1 MKHLILGSS
10 GQIGM
15 ALASYCRKKGA
26 TVLDFDLENT
36 PEEDLRLPENQLLRN
51 RMEQADFVHFLAFD
65 VGGSRYL
72 KTYQHQQEFLS
83 NNTRLMEYTFKMLK
97 ETKKPFIFASSQMS
111 NMSYSPYGILK
122 ALGES
127 YTRALGGLVVKF
139 WNVYGVEHDMNKSH
153 VITDFLLKARDA
165 REINMMTDGTEVR
178 QFLHA
183 DDCSACLDILSERYE
198 AIPRTIELHVTNFIW
213 NSILEVAT
221 IVSEIYPGTRIN
233 PAKEVDDLQRDKRN
247 EADPAILQF
256 WRPRIGL
263 AEGIRLVSEGL
274 RPLPVKAKG

>member
-15 ALASYCRKKGA
+15 ALANYYQKNGD
-26 TVLDFDLENT
+26 TVLHFDIENAL
-36 PEEDLRLPENQLLRN
+36 EEDLRIPDNPVLRN

-83 NNTRLMEYTFKMLK
+83 NNARLMEYTFALLK

-127 YTRALGGLVVKF
+127 YTRALGGLIVKF
-139 WNVYGVEHDMNKSH
+139 WNVYGIEHDMNKSH
-153 VITDFLLKARDA
+153 VITDFLLKARDT
-165 REINMMTDGTEVR
+165 REINMMTDGTELR

-183 DDCSACLDILSERYE
+183 DDCSACLDILSTRY
-198 AIPRTIELHVTNFIW
+198 AQIPRSIELHVTSFIW
-213 NSILEVAT
+213 NSILEVAQ
-221 IVSEIYPGTRIN
+221 IVAEIYPGTRIN
-233 PAKEVDDLQRDKRN
+233 PAKQVDDLQRDKRN
-247 EADPAILQF
+247 EADPAILEY
-256 WRPRIGL
+256 WRPNIEL
-263 AEGIRLVSEGL
+263 AEGILLVNDGL
-274 RPLPVKAKG
+274 HS